1 MVAIPILI
9 ILVIAAIL
17 GSFGNIL
24 ILIAIFTTKN
34 LQRLECIFMA
44 NLATSDIYV
53 TLFADPLS
61 IVGK

>member
-9 ILVIAAIL
+9 ILVIAEIM

-34 LQRLECIFMA
+34 LQRLE
-44 NLATSDIYV
+44 
-53 TLFADPLS
+53 
-61 IVGK
+61 